1 MRIAKIELLQGDGGL
16 RRLSFLKITTDR
28 GLTGWAEF
36 ADGSPG
42 LGGLAAVITTIGSQL
57 LGKDP
62 RGCGRIV
69 SDLHALARIAH
80 GGLHVQAI
88 ATLENACLEIK
99 AKALGVPVYE
109 LFGGLLRES
118 IPVYWSQCGMYRITR
133 AELCEQQ
140 GMRPVR
146 TLEDVE
152 ALGAEVRQRGFAA
165 LKTKLLLFGA
175 GSSPRVHMP
184 GFASL
189 GMGPA
194 LNMTLP
200 LAARIDTLLGAFR
213 RGAGPDIE
221 LIVDANFNFRAE
233 GFTHL
238 ARTLEAHHLRWLE
251 LDLLDPQ
258 ALATLRRSTRTAIG
272 SLESVLG
279 RRRFAEF
286 LQAQAVDV
294 GIIDVMWN
302 GFSESFAMASVA
314 DAFDTSIALH
324 NYTGPLATV
333 MSAHLAA
340 VIPNLTIMELEV
352 DGAVWGDRLLKS
364 APAMSRGHFPVPTGP
379 GWGCELDETALTL
392 QSVLQ

>member
-1 MRIAKIELLQGDGGL
+1 MRIAKIELLTGDGGL
-16 RRLSFLKITTDR
+16 RRLSFLKVTTDR
-28 GLTGWAEF
+28 GHAGWAEF
-36 ADGSPG
+36 ADGAPG
-42 LGGLAAVITTIGSQL
+42 LGGLSAVISVIGSQL

-62 RGCGRIV
+62 RRSGRLV

-88 ATLENACLEIK
+88 AALENACLEIK

-118 IPVYWSQCGMYRITR
+118 IPVYWSQCGMYRVTR

-140 GMRPVR
+140 GMKPVR
-146 TLEDVE
+146 TLADVE
-152 ALGAEVRQRGFAA
+152 GLGAEVRQRGFTA

-175 GSSPRVHMP
+175 SSPTVHMP

-194 LNMTLP
+194 LNLTLP
-200 LAARIDTLLGAFR
+200 LAAQIEALLGAFR
-213 RGAGPDIE
+213 RGAGPNVE

-233 GFTHL
+233 GFTRL
-238 ARTLEAHHLRWLE
+238 ARILEAHGLRWLE

-258 ALATLRRSTRTAIG
+258 ALATLRRGTRTAIG

-302 GFSESFAMASVA
+302 GFSESLAMANVA
-314 DAFDTSIALH
+314 EAFDTSIALH

-340 VIPNLTIMELEV
+340 VIPNLTTMEFEV
-352 DGAVWGDRLLKS
+352 DGAVWSDRFLKA
-364 APAMSRGHFPVPTGP
+364 APAVSHGHFPVPTGP
-379 GWGCELDETALTL
+379 GWGCEIDETALTR
-392 QSVLQ
+392 QVVLQ

>member
-1 MRIAKIELLQGDGGL
+1 MRIVRIELLQGDGGL
-16 RRLSFLKITTDR
+16 RRLSFLKITTDQ
-28 GLTGWAEF
+28 GLSGWAEF

-42 LGGLAAVITTIGSQL
+42 LGGLAAVITAVGSQL

-62 RGCGRIV
+62 RRSGRIV
-69 SDLHALARIAH
+69 QDLHALARIAH

-88 ATLENACLEIK
+88 AALENACLEIK
-99 AKALGVPVYE
+99 AKAMGVPVYE

-140 GMRPVR
+140 GMKPVR
-146 TLEDVE
+146 TLSDVE
-152 ALGAEVRQRGFAA
+152 ALGAEVRRSGFAA
-165 LKTKLLLFGA
+165 LKTKLLLFGTNR
-175 GSSPRVHMP
+175 PPTVHMP

-194 LNMTLP
+194 LNLTP
-200 LAARIDTLLGAFR
+200 ALAGQVDALLGAFR
-213 RGAGPDIE
+213 RGAGPEIE

-238 ARTLEAHHLRWLE
+238 ARTLEPHALRWLE

-279 RRRFAEF
+279 RRRIAEF
-286 LQAQAVDV
+286 LQARAVDV
-294 GIIDVMWN
+294 AIIDVMWN
-302 GFSESFAMASVA
+302 GFSESVAMAGVA

-340 VIPNLTIMELEV
+340 VIPNLTTMEFEV
-352 DGAVWGDRLLKS
+352 DGAVWGDRLLKV
-364 APAMSRGHFPVPTGP
+364 APTVQGGQFPVPTGP
-379 GWGCELDETALTL
+379 GWGCELNETVLTL